1 MHVASVVANLLSRA
15 VQTFHGVYSNESR
28 RNEMLAAGCAV
39 GVACTFSSPVG
50 GSFFFSF
57 ILVIIIIFRCVV
69 LD

>member
-1 MHVASVVANLLSRA
+1 VHVASVVANLLSRA
-15 VQTFHGVYSNESR
+15 VQTFHGAYSNESR

-50 GSFFFSF
+50 GSFFSF